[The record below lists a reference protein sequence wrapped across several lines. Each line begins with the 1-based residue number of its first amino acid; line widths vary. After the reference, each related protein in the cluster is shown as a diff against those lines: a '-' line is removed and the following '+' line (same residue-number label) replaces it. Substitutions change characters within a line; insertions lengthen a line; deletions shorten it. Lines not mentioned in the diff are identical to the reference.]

1 MIGTLKTFETAG
13 TFFIGS
19 ILFSLGGRK
28 GRSGRN
34 YAILILHQG
43 HETIASPGE
52 TTYLF
57 QIPLVGAIVPCH
69 LIYLPL
75 AQIATRIAGIDTL
88 DFGSGRERG
97 RRGAGWHIIN
107 PFL

>member
-1 MIGTLKTFETAG
+1 MIGTLRTFETAWAL
-13 TFFIGS
+13 FIRS
-19 ILFSLGGRK
+19 VLFSLGGRK
-28 GRSGRN
+28 RRSGRN
-34 YAILILHQG
+34 YAILILHHG
-43 HETIASPGE
+43 HKTIASPGE
-52 TTYLF
+52 TSHLF
-57 QIPLVGAIVPCH
+57 EIPLVRAIVPCH